1 MSWAIELKLIDGS
14 TVVLAEFKSKAE
26 ARRTLSWLLRD
37 ERSEFKGK
45 IRTYKIVK
53 RGD

>member
-1 MSWAIELKLIDGS
+1 MAWAIELKLIDGS

-37 ERSEFKGK
+37 QSLKAKSEHT
-45 IRTYKIVK
+45 R
-53 RGD
+53 